1 MSGISGSCTESPSR
15 ALFEQGIQKLQE
27 TKLENDSMA
36 EQKSHAMSPGGE
48 ENRLSVTEGMK
59 GSLFNAFA

>member
-27 TKLENDSMA
+27 AKLEKESTEEQQKPGIVSDGA
-36 EQKSHAMSPGGE
+36 ENKP
-48 ENRLSVTEGMK
+48 SVIEGLK
-59 GSLFNAFA
+59 GSLFDAFA

>member
-27 TKLENDSMA
+27 AKLENDST
-36 EQKSHAMSPGGE
+36 EEQQKSGIVSNGA
-48 ENRLSVTEGMK
+48 ENTPSITEGVK
-59 GSLFNAFA
+59 GSLFDDFA